1 MLFTVNAL
9 LLNNRSRLRTADS
22 TYYLMEALPLASRP
36 PSLPQLLH
44 NYFATYPFQLYSHLR
59 IPPCYYY
66 IINYTGATGSISSN
80 ESMAAASMVITSF
93 VTGGKEFDACLLLTS
108 TSASAE
114 TTHNL
119 NLYLLMVVNLLA
131 LDLYLE
137 WDLPLELNLEMAIKG
152 LKINTA

>member
-1 MLFTVNAL
+1 MH
-9 LLNNRSRLRTADS
+9 
-22 TYYLMEALPLASRP
+22 YYLIIVQDCEPLTLHTILWRP
-36 PSLPQLLH
+36 YHWHLARLLCPSFSITTSQRIPSSSI
-44 NYFATYPFQLYSHLR
+44 ATC

-80 ESMAAASMVITSF
+80 ESMAAASMIITSF

-137 WDLPLELNLEMAIKG
+137 WDLPLELNLEMAIKE
-152 LKINTA
+152 TA